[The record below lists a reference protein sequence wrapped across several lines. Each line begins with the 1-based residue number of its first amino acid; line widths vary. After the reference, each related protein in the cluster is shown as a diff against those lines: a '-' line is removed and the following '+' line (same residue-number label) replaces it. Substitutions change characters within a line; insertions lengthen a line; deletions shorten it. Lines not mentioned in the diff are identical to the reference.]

1 MAALGAAAN
10 PPPVCPTCLEPIL
23 EFASPRHA
31 RVAWPACGHHYH
43 LSCLAR
49 MRAQLAHPACAL
61 CRQPWPPAQDD
72 LLSHTCNHIGLNP
85 FIDSEAEGRPPAPAA
100 PLPTP
105 AAPLPDNLALRFEAW
120 QQRGAPSEPVTSP
133 TNSRLYVPLLWAAAG
148 ALAPAATESWQVY
161 PMVGRGSRT
170 SRRSSGRTAA
180 PPP

>member
-100 PLPTP
+100 PLP
-105 AAPLPDNLALRFEAW
+105 DNLALRLAL
-120 QQRGAPSEPVTSP
+120 RPLTLGCSGRPGPSRYRILA
-133 TNSRLYVPLLWAAAG
+133 RL
-148 ALAPAATESWQVY
+148 

-170 SRRSSGRTAA
+170 SRRSSRRTAA